1 MEKEGYTKYEIARIL
16 GARAL
21 QLSMNAPVLLVIPKE
36 KLEELNYDPL
46 RIAEME
52 FTAGVLPITVKRPM
66 PERTEVEEEVEE
78 EPEILKEMPAEE
90 VAVKEEKKHEDE
102 EEKAPGAEASE
113 ASLTA
118 E

>member
-36 KLEELNYDPL
+36 KLEEINYDPL

-90 VAVKEEKKHEDE
+90 VAVKEEKKPEEE
-102 EEKAPGAEASE
+102 EEKAPAEASE